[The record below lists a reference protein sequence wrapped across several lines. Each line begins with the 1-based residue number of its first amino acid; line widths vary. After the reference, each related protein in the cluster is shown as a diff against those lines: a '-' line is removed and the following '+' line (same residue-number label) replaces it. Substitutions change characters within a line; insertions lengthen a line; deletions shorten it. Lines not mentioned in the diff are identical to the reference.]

1 MEEIYAVKEEG
12 QVLFQQVYLTN
23 NDTATQILFDRIK
36 KNGADAIVFTVD
48 SAAGSIRQRAA
59 RFGVGSAYDMT
70 TPSFPLLFTVRL
82 LT

>member
-1 MEEIYAVKEEG
+1 MEEIYAVKEDG

-23 NDTATQILFDRIK
+23 NDTATEQLFARIK

-59 RFGVGSAYDMT
+59 RFGVGSAYVPYFLSRWLDQ
-70 TPSFPLLFTVRL
+70 LG
-82 LT
+82 